1 MTAHETTGPRIAA
14 APISWGISEVPDW
27 GFQLST
33 ERVLG
38 EMRELGYTASELG
51 AEGFLPPR
59 PEQKAEELAKYGMTA
74 IGSFVPEVLHDD
86 AHDPLPRFAREL
98 DDYAAAGAEVLIV
111 AAVTGQ
117 RGYDAQREELDQ
129 RQWDTLF
136 RNLDAIRELAASRG
150 VTAAL
155 HPHVGTVVETAS
167 DVQRVIDGSDTLF
180 CFDTGHLMIGGT
192 DPVAFA
198 AEHASRIACTH
209 LKDVSLAGMNRVKD
223 GEISYFDA
231 IVADSLYRPL
241 GQGDV
246 DVRAIVTSLVD
257 SGYTG
262 WFILEQDKVV
272 LEEPPAGRGPIEDAR
287 ASLAYLRA
295 VLAELAERD

>member
-1 MTAHETTGPRIAA
+1 MSARIAA

-27 GFQLST
+27 GVQLDT
-33 ERVLG
+33 DRVLA

-51 AEGFLPPR
+51 AQGFLPPR
-59 PEQKAEELAKYGMTA
+59 PEDKAAALAAYGMTA
-74 IGSFVPEVLHDD
+74 VGSFVPEVLHDEN
-86 AHDPLPRFAREL
+86 HDPLPRFLQEL
-98 DDYAAAGAEVLIV
+98 DDYDAAGADLLIV
-111 AAVTGQ
+111 CAVTGQ
-117 RGYDAQREELDQ
+117 RGYDTQREELTEQ
-129 RQWDTLF
+129 QWSTLF
-136 RNLDAIRELAASRG
+136 RNLDTIRETAAARG

-167 DVQRVIDGSDTLF
+167 DVQRVIDGSSTLF

-198 AEHASRIACTH
+198 AEHADRIACTH
-209 LKDVSLAGMNRVKD
+209 LKDVSVAGMTRVKD

-231 IVADSLYRPL
+231 IVEDSLYRPL

-246 DVRAIVTSLVD
+246 DIRAIVSSLVD
-257 SGYTG
+257 AGYTG

-272 LEEPPAGRGPIEDAR
+272 LDEPAAGEGPIDDAR
-287 ASLAYLRA
+287 ESLNYLNS
-295 VLAELAERD
+295 VLADLGELD

>member
-1 MTAHETTGPRIAA
+1 
-14 APISWGISEVPDW
+14 
-27 GFQLST
+27 
-33 ERVLG
+33 
-38 EMRELGYTASELG
+38 MRALGYTASELG
-51 AEGFLPPR
+51 AEGFLPPL
-59 PEQKAEELAKYGMTA
+59 PEQKAATLAEYGMTA
-74 IGSFVPEVLHDD
+74 VGSFVPEVLHD
-86 AHDPLPRFAREL
+86 AGHDPLPRIEREL
-98 DDYAAAGAEVLIV
+98 DDYAASGAEVLIV

-117 RGYDAQREELDQ
+117 RGYDAKRPELDQ

-136 RNLDAIRELAASRG
+136 RNLDVIRERAAARG
-150 VTAAL
+150 VTATL

-167 DVQRVIDGSDTLF
+167 DVQKVIDGSSALF

-209 LKDVSLAGMNRVKD
+209 LKDVSLEGMNRVKN

-231 IVADSLYRPL
+231 IVADILYRPL

-246 DVRAIVTSLVD
+246 DVRAIVNSLVD

-262 WFILEQDKVV
+262 WLILEQDKVV
-272 LEEPPAGRGPIEDAR
+272 LEEPTADSGPIEDAR

-295 VLAELAERD
+295 VLAERTGKG

>member
-1 MTAHETTGPRIAA
+1 MSVPKIAG

-27 GFQLST
+27 GYQFT
-33 ERVLG
+33 PERVLG
-38 EMRELGYTASELG
+38 EMRELGYTATELG
-51 AEGFLPPR
+51 PDGFLPPE
-59 PEQKAEELAKYGMTA
+59 PAAKATELAKFGLSA
-74 IGSFVPEVLHDD
+74 IGSFVPVVLHDAD
-86 AHDPLPRFAREL
+86 SDPLPRLAREL
-98 DDYAAAGAEVLIV
+98 DDYEAAGADVLVV

-117 RGYDAQREELDQ
+117 DGYDVQREELTEQ
-129 RQWDTLF
+129 QWATLF
-136 RNLDAIRELAASRG
+136 QNLDAIRELAASRG

-167 DVQRVIDGSDTLF
+167 DVQRVVDGSSALF

-198 AEHASRIACTH
+198 RDNADRIAHTH
-209 LKDVSLAGMNRVKD
+209 LKDVSLAGMHRVKD

-246 DVRAIVTSLVD
+246 DVKAIVKSLVD

-262 WFILEQDKVV
+262 WFVLEQDKVV
-272 LEEPPAGRGPIEDAR
+272 FDEPGAGKGPIEDAR
-287 ASLAYLRA
+287 ASVTFLRA
-295 VLAELAERD
+295 VLDELDGEG

>member
-1 MTAHETTGPRIAA
+1 MTAHPKIAA

-33 ERVLG
+33 KRVLG

-51 AEGFLPPR
+51 AQGFLPPR
-59 PEQKAEELAKYGMTA
+59 PEDKATTLASYGMTA
-74 IGSFVPEVLHDD
+74 VGSFVPEVLHDED
-86 AHDPLPRFAREL
+86 HNPLPRIVQEL
-98 DDYAAAGAEVLIV
+98 DDYAAAGADVLIV
-111 AAVTGQ
+111 AAVTGK
-117 RGYDAQREELDQ
+117 RGYDVQRDELDE
-129 RQWDTLF
+129 RQWNTLF

-150 VTAAL
+150 VTATL

-167 DVQRVIDGSDTLF
+167 DIQRVLDGSTALF
-180 CFDTGHLMIGGT
+180 CFDTGHLMIGGA

-198 AEHASRIACTH
+198 AEHANRIACTH
-209 LKDVSLAGMNRVKD
+209 LKDVSVAGMERVKK

-231 IVADSLYRPL
+231 IVEDSLYRPL

-257 SGYTG
+257 AGYTG
-262 WFILEQDKVV
+262 WLILEQDKVV
-272 LEEPPAGRGPIEDAR
+272 LEEPAPGRGPIEDAR
-287 ASLAYLRA
+287 ASLTYLRS
-295 VLAELAERD
+295 VLAELAERS